1 MSRCVVWDVL
11 ISPLSLSLHS
21 SGWGGKQS
29 VPSPVAHNGE
39 EFLASNRLA
48 AGGRTNHFCSVSCEI
63 KRLLIVFINQLDHQR
78 WSEVQNLELETKF
91 VTKSDRREER
101 CSNYG
106 DSSLSLSRWMPTC
119 LNSAENSGKQSFH
132 QRGNFTRERPN
143 YNQLMILQ
151 PINLTASQP
160 DLSTKMAN

>member
-63 KRLLIVFINQLDHQR
+63 KRLLIVFINQYDQ
-78 WSEVQNLELETKF
+78 SSAVENLELHQILGQNWTGVKSGAVIMATSF
-91 VTKSDRREER
+91 VTEVWSLKS
-101 CSNYG
+101 SILM
-106 DSSLSLSRWMPTC
+106 STC
-119 LNSAENSGKQSFH
+119 LNPAQHSRKPAFHHGLKEMFRLPFCLAVLVTGASTRSSRVENGS
-132 QRGNFTRERPN
+132 
-143 YNQLMILQ
+143 
-151 PINLTASQP
+151 
-160 DLSTKMAN
+160 